1 MDSRNLINTLA
12 QMYEDSKMSIDG
24 SAYKNMLEKEYIK
37 ALDGTFD
44 VDKIYMTGDG
54 RYKTRTPIQVCRK
67 NKVDVLKAIYEYY
80 FGMENAPTVE
90 YLYHEWL
97 KEFKELVVDGHKS
110 WDTYD
115 RYVSDWNGFI
125 ANADIAKMPISKI
138 KMSDL
143 KKYYQKL
150 TAHET
155 MTRKKLSN
163 IKTIMNHVFRYAMDN
178 DIITINLA
186 ENVNTR
192 DLICKEVDNEDKVY
206 SSEERDTI
214 IKTALMQSGSYEN
227 AIVLMFCLC
236 ARIGEIKALKWS
248 DVDFDNR
255 LINIHSSMR
264 RTRNSAGKQ
273 VYVWTNTTKG
283 RKKSG
288 QRVEPL
294 SDTACKALKRQLL
307 ENPDGEYI
315 FMDRGHELNTT
326 QFNRVLKRICDK
338 CDVEYLSSHK
348 IRFTSVTTMI
358 DFGVSLGKAQKIAGH
373 SRSTTT
379 EGYVRNRK
387 TAVVGLDTWNQMFN

>member
-1 MDSRNLINTLA
+1 
-12 QMYEDSKMSIDG
+12 MYEDSKMSIDG

-44 VDKIYMTGDG
+44 ADKIYMTGDG

>member
-1 MDSRNLINTLA
+1 
-12 QMYEDSKMSIDG
+12 
-24 SAYKNMLEKEYIK
+24 
-37 ALDGTFD
+37 
-44 VDKIYMTGDG
+44 
-54 RYKTRTPIQVCRK
+54 
-67 NKVDVLKAIYEYY
+67 
-80 FGMENAPTVE
+80 
-90 YLYHEWL
+90 
-97 KEFKELVVDGHKS
+97 
-110 WDTYD
+110 
-115 RYVSDWNGFI
+115 
-125 ANADIAKMPISKI
+125 
-138 KMSDL
+138 
-143 KKYYQKL
+143 
-150 TAHET
+150 
-155 MTRKKLSN
+155 
-163 IKTIMNHVFRYAMDN
+163 MNHVFRYAMDN

>member
-214 IKTALMQSGSYEN
+214 IKTAL
-227 AIVLMFCLC
+227 IRV
-236 ARIGEIKALKWS
+236 
-248 DVDFDNR
+248 
-255 LINIHSSMR
+255 
-264 RTRNSAGKQ
+264 KQ
-273 VYVWTNTTKG
+273 
-283 RKKSG
+283 
-288 QRVEPL
+288 
-294 SDTACKALKRQLL
+294 
-307 ENPDGEYI
+307 
-315 FMDRGHELNTT
+315 
-326 QFNRVLKRICDK
+326 
-338 CDVEYLSSHK
+338 
-348 IRFTSVTTMI
+348 
-358 DFGVSLGKAQKIAGH
+358 
-373 SRSTTT
+373 
-379 EGYVRNRK
+379 
-387 TAVVGLDTWNQMFN
+387 

>member
-1 MDSRNLINTLA
+1 MDNGNLINTLA
-12 QMYEDSKMSIDG
+12 QMYEDSKMSMDG
-24 SAYKNMLEKEYIK
+24 SAYKSMLEKEYIK

-44 VDKIYMTGDG
+44 VEKIYITSDG

-80 FGMENAPTVE
+80 FGMRDNPTVE
-90 YLYHEWL
+90 YLYQEWL

-115 RYVSDWNGFI
+115 RYISDWNGFI
-125 ANADIAKMPISKI
+125 ANADISKMPISKI

-150 TAHET
+150 TAHEA
-155 MTRKKLSN
+155 MTRKRLSN

-178 DIITINLA
+178 DIITVNLA

-206 SSEERDTI
+206 SSEERDRI

-248 DVDFDNR
+248 DVDFDKR

-264 RTRNSAGKQ
+264 RTRNSEGKQ

-294 SDTACKALKRQLL
+294 SDTACRVLKRQLL
-307 ENPDGEYI
+307 QNADGEYI
-315 FMDRGHELNTT
+315 FMDRGHGLDTT
-326 QFNRVLKRICDK
+326 QFNRVLKRICNK
-338 CDVEYLSSHK
+338 CGVEYLSSHK

-358 DFGVSLGKAQKIAGH
+358 DYGVSLGKVQRIAGH
-373 SRSTTT
+373 SRASTT
-379 EGYVRNRK
+379 EDYVRNRK
-387 TAVVGLDTWNQMFN
+387 TAIVGLDTWNQMFN